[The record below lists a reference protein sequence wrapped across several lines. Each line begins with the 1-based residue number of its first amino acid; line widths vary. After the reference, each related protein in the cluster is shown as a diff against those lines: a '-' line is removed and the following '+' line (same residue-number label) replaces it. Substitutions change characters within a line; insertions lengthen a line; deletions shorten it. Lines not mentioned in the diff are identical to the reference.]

1 MARPKKNTRA
11 PKAIAFTKCTK
22 FPEKVSTRLPK
33 MTWDSFCIHY
43 LMICR
48 EAKYNYSV
56 DCNLSKR
63 RFSSMRRLKNASFVR
78 IILML
83 LFLPFKATE
92 WVEAAAIVEENQSL
106 WTKMKKK
113 LQ

>member
-1 MARPKKNTRA
+1 
-11 PKAIAFTKCTK
+11 
-22 FPEKVSTRLPK
+22 
-33 MTWDSFCIHY
+33 
-43 LMICR
+43 MICR

-63 RFSSMRRLKNASFVR
+63 SSSSFELGRLKNASFVR

-92 WVEAAAIVEENQSL
+92 WVEAAIGEKSITLDKNEEKVTVAQGENAL
-106 WTKMKKK
+106 A
-113 LQ
+113 

>member
-1 MARPKKNTRA
+1 
-11 PKAIAFTKCTK
+11 
-22 FPEKVSTRLPK
+22 
-33 MTWDSFCIHY
+33 
-43 LMICR
+43 MICR

-63 RFSSMRRLKNASFVR
+63 SSSSFELGRLKNASFVR

-92 WVEAAAIVEENQSL
+92 WVEAAAIVEEKSITLDKNEEKVTVAHVAPL
-106 WTKMKKK
+106 
-113 LQ
+113 

>member
-1 MARPKKNTRA
+1 
-11 PKAIAFTKCTK
+11 
-22 FPEKVSTRLPK
+22 

-92 WVEAAAIVEENQSL
+92 WVCYSIELEEKSITLDKNEEKVTVAHVAPL
-106 WTKMKKK
+106 
-113 LQ
+113 

>member
-1 MARPKKNTRA
+1 
-11 PKAIAFTKCTK
+11 
-22 FPEKVSTRLPK
+22 
-33 MTWDSFCIHY
+33 
-43 LMICR
+43 MICR

-92 WVEAAAIVEENQSL
+92 WVEAAIGEKSITLDKNEEKVTVAQGENAL
-106 WTKMKKK
+106 A
-113 LQ
+113 

>member
-1 MARPKKNTRA
+1 
-11 PKAIAFTKCTK
+11 
-22 FPEKVSTRLPK
+22 
-33 MTWDSFCIHY
+33 
-43 LMICR
+43 MICR

-63 RFSSMRRLKNASFVR
+63 SSSFQLGRLKNASFVR

-92 WVEAAAIVEENQSL
+92 WVEAAIGEKSITLDKNEEKVTVAPGENAL
-106 WTKMKKK
+106 A
-113 LQ
+113 